1 MEHHK
6 LNTKGIFKN
15 KLVIQANEHPVS
27 TVFYV
32 HSRFSQE
39 PVLLRNRSSAIN
51 RPIINNIPFQHL
63 PAFSGRSF
71 HSGRVT
77 ALGSPCLLNCGANAP
92 SLSSLATLQHWFLWT
107 LSQTIPVWKTNE
119 GPKPW
124 GGVRKVK
131 NKWQE
136 DKNKLGR
143 NSPTP
148 WVEASP
154 TKGERVAA
162 PGPCTQPPQLSG

>member
-63 PAFSGRSF
+63 PAFSGTSF

-107 LSQTIPVWKTNE
+107 LSQTIPSPPHRQLAS
-119 GPKPW
+119 GLPKNLSLAP
-124 GGVRKVK
+124 
-131 NKWQE
+131 
-136 DKNKLGR
+136 R
-143 NSPTP
+143 NRPSIPNMAAESP
-148 WVEASP
+148 
-154 TKGERVAA
+154 
-162 PGPCTQPPQLSG
+162 